1 MSDAWDAG
9 FEAIKADVMAVV
21 APLQQATAS
30 SGDGGAME
38 DPTHP
43 PRPANPARTIQQAA
57 GTIGAAAALPLQL
70 LNTGFALATQSIAAV
85 FPEFPAATMGTIYLG
100 PPHGHLHPPSLV
112 PPNPVPVPLPSM
124 GPVLLGTSVRVLI
137 EGKPAAR
144 AGDIGMAVTCCG
156 LVPAFEVKTGS
167 SNVFIGGMRAAR
179 QLDFCMEC
187 APGAGAMNALGAAMM
202 TVGMV
207 AGVAGVAADL
217 KDSSTSDAEGN
228 AALASAQALSAA
240 MNAAQVAADAAAMAI
255 KSSMGSDIAVPPSM
269 GALTMN
275 TASTVQ
281 IGGFPM
287 INLPD
292 PLHMLF
298 EKLSGGHGEESE
310 EEPQRENEDEAEE
323 GNATCEGGE

>member
-1 MSDAWDAG
+1 MDAWDAG
-9 FEAIKADVMAVV
+9 FEAIKSDVMGVV
-21 APLQQATAS
+21 TPLQQAF
-30 SGDGGAME
+30 GAGEDAKE
-38 DPTHP
+38 DPTKP
-43 PRPANPARTIQQAA
+43 KRPANPARKVQEVA
-57 GTIGAAAALPLQL
+57 GAIGAATGLPLQL
-70 LNTGFALATQSIAAV
+70 LNTGFALATQKIAAV

-100 PPHGHLHPPSLV
+100 PPHGHLHPPSLI

-156 LVPAFEVKTGS
+156 LVPAFEIKTGS

-187 APGAGAMNALGAAMM
+187 APGGGAMNALGAAMM
-202 TVGMV
+202 AVGMV
-207 AGVAGVAADL
+207 AGLAGAAG
-217 KDSSTSDAEGN
+217 DSQDSAASDAEGN
-228 AALASAQALSAA
+228 AAMASAQALSAA
-240 MNAAQVAADAAAMAI
+240 MSAAQVAADAAAMAI
-255 KSSMGSDIAVPPSM
+255 KMSMGTDIAVPPSM
-269 GALTMN
+269 GVLTMN

-298 EKLSGGHGEESE
+298 EKLAGKGGHNEEDE
-310 EEPQRENEDEAEE
+310 EDPQRENEDEAEE
-323 GNATCEGGE
+323 GNETCEGGE